1 MDFSLSEQQEMLR
14 KSAREFFTN
23 ELPKTRV
30 KELAADPKGYSVE
43 LWKKMADLGWMDLAL
58 PEEFGG
64 SGAAFLDLS
73 ILLEEMGRACMPGP
87 FFSTVVLGGMT
98 IAEIGSEEQ
107 KKKILPKLAKGELVV
122 TLAMAEPH
130 AIDSPNFF
138 EMEAQENGDGF
149 VISGTK
155 LFVQDVLEADYIIVA
170 AKTKGGVSLFLIG
183 AGSPGVIRKP
193 LPNMYAERQGQVTF
207 KEVKVTRADMLG
219 EKNKGGEYLERIMT
233 RASAGKC
240 SEMLGGAE
248 QVLEM
253 TVAYAKDRVAFG
265 RPIGAYQAIQHHCA
279 NMLND
284 LDGCRC
290 MTRRAAWMVSEG
302 LPCAMEV
309 SLAKAWMHQAYRRI
323 TALGHGIHGAIAF
336 QHDHDMHLY
345 FKQAR
350 VGEVAYGDTAYHEDV
365 IARELGL

>member
-14 KSAREFFTN
+14 KGAREFFAN
-23 ELPKTRV
+23 ELPKTKV
-30 KELAADPKGYSVE
+30 KELAADPKGYSVD
-43 LWKKMADLGWMDLAL
+43 LWKKMADLGWMGLAL
-58 PEEFGG
+58 PEEYGG
-64 SGAAFLDLS
+64 SAASFLDLS

-98 IAEIGSEEQ
+98 IAEIGSEAQ
-107 KKKILPKLAKGELVV
+107 KKKILPKLAKGDLIV

-130 AIDSPNFF
+130 AISVPDSF
-138 EMEAQENGDGF
+138 EVEAHETGDCF
-149 VISGTK
+149 VMSGTK
-155 LFVQDVLEADYIIVA
+155 LFVPDLLEADHIVVA
-170 AKTKGGVSLFLIG
+170 AKTKGGVTLFLVS
-183 AGSPGVIRKP
+183 AKSHGVKCKS
-193 LPNMYAERQGQVTF
+193 LDHMSGERQGQVTF
-207 KEVKVTRADMLG
+207 KETKVSKADVLG
-219 EKNKGGEYLERIMT
+219 ERNRGKEYLERIMT
-233 RASAGKC
+233 RAAAGKC

-248 QVLEM
+248 QVMEM

-309 SLAKAWMHQAYRRI
+309 SLAKAWTHQAYRRI
-323 TALGHGIHGAIAF
+323 TTLGHGIHGAIAF

-350 VGEVAYGDTAYHEDV
+350 VGEVAFGDTAYHEDV